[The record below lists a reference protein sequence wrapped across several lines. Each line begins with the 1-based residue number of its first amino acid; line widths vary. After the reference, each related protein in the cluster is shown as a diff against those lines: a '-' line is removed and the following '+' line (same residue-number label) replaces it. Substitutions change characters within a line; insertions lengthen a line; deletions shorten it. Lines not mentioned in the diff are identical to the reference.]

1 MCVFVYL
8 LVDLVSSA
16 DGVVVE
22 GVDGSLVVPGQM
34 SRMQRHVGLHSL
46 VEGVDQT
53 WNRVNKIWTSTCS
66 QSADLGLLSFV
77 CF

>member
-53 WNRVNKIWTSTCS
+53 
-66 QSADLGLLSFV
+66 
-77 CF
+77 